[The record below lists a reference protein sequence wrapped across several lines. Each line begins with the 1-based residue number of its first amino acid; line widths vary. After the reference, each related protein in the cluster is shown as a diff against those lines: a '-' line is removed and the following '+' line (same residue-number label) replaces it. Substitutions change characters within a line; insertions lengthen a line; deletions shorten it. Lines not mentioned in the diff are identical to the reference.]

1 MKKKLLLLITLFTFM
16 LALFT
21 ACTPNTS
28 SASIAPFTNATWE
41 SSLESICESE
51 GNEYESSLSMSGGYN
66 YIFPKQYLGCDGYVQ
81 YNIDDAGTLAGVS
94 WFYIGN
100 DEKTASEIYTA
111 IQKDTTANLG
121 SQESLD
127 SSNIYSG
134 NKWETADS
142 NVLLVSFSQNG
153 EHAVQISYLLKS
165 TDTK

>member
-1 MKKKLLLLITLFTFM
+1 MKKKLLFLITLFTFI
-16 LALFT
+16 LTLFT
-21 ACTPNTS
+21 ACTQNIS
-28 SASIAPFTNATWE
+28 SSSIAPFTVITWE

-66 YIFPKQYLGCDGYVQ
+66 YIFPKEYLGYAGYIQ
-81 YNIDDAGTLAGVS
+81 YNINDAGTLAGVS

-100 DEKTASEIYTA
+100 DQTTANEIYTA

-134 NKWETADS
+134 NKWETDDS
-142 NVLLVSFSQNG
+142 NVLLVSFSQNN
-153 EHAVQISYLLKS
+153 EYAVQISYLHKGS
-165 TDTK
+165 TSN